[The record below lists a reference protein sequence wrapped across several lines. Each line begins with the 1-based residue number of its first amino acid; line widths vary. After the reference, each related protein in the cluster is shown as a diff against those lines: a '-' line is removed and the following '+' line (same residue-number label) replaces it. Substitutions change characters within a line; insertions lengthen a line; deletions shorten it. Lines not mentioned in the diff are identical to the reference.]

1 MNDVINNLY
10 TLFDAAWKENMNG
23 NGTDITRMVTSFIP
37 DTIQNLQALRDEYD
51 SLLIAYE
58 QLHKIVISRKN
69 NCDSQ

>member
-37 DTIQNLQALRDEYD
+37 DAI
-51 SLLIAYE
+51 
-58 QLHKIVISRKN
+58 
-69 NCDSQ
+69 